1 MPKIKY
7 QEFKFRPPT
16 VGADRNR
23 KHDHCRI
30 PASRI
35 DLTLRQ
41 LYYQFVSRDVIP
53 NTQRAYKNL
62 GSIVNDGHPRSFR
75 QPPVRPVQD
84 FMAHLVIWEGLR
96 ITASTRIT
104 IPPSRFS
111 AGVGRDAGR
120 PPQDSGESS
129 KPHGHAH
136 GAARAVV
143 GGRKMRRAI
152 PGKLPW
158 TKGC

>member
-1 MPKIKY
+1 VPKIKY

-16 VGADRNR
+16 VALIETANTIIAEYQRQGF
-23 KHDHCRI
+23 
-30 PASRI
+30 

-84 FMAHLVIWEGLR
+84 FMAHLVHLGRTEDY
-96 ITASTRIT
+96 SVNSHNDSSIT
-104 IPPSRFS
+104 IQCWSRK
-111 AGVGRDAGR
+111 R
-120 PPQDSGESS
+120 
-129 KPHGHAH
+129 
-136 GAARAVV
+136 
-143 GGRKMRRAI
+143 RRATTTGLWRVQQTTWSR
-152 PGKLPW
+152 PRCGPR
-158 TKGC
+158 GCWR